1 MHPYLLRLYGHGRL
15 LRVKP
20 TLVTLEDDGEGGHVN
35 LLAVTITGLPAGTVD
50 TVELRPAG
58 HPGPVWGLAASPPVD
73 VHGDAPLI
81 LAPRAL
87 RVPALTGG

>member
-1 MHPYLLRLYGHGRL
+1 MTPYLLRLYGQGRL

-20 TLVTLEDDGEGGHVN
+20 TLVTLADDGEGGHVN

-58 HPGPVWGLAASPPVD
+58 HPGPVWGLAASPPVQVQD
-73 VHGDAPLI
+73 GVELQLPA
-81 LAPRAL
+81 RTL
-87 RVPALTGG
+87 RVPALTDR